1 MKDFFQKL
9 WEILKLKRSSWNEVN
24 KWEEKNKRKDLLY
37 KTNKY
42 KYYIQQ
48 YEKIRSLGESVYAY
62 KINIDKTEMD
72 QSNLL
77 EKC

>member
-1 MKDFFQKL
+1 MKDFFQKF

-48 YEKIRSLGESVYAY
+48 YEKIRSLGESVYAD

>member
-9 WEILKLKRSSWNEVN
+9 WEILKLKRSSWNEVI

-48 YEKIRSLGESVYAY
+48 YEKIRSLVESIYTD

>member
-9 WEILKLKRSSWNEVN
+9 WEILKLKRSSWNEIN

-42 KYYIQQ
+42 KYDIQQ
-48 YEKIRSLGESVYAY
+48 YEKIRSLGESIYTDKV
-62 KINIDKTEMD
+62 NIDKPEMD

>member
-48 YEKIRSLGESVYAY
+48 YEKIRSLVESIYTD